1 MYRLRH
7 MVSFYPWSC
16 RFVRPWFCIRLSLRK
31 IEVRRIFA
39 FSARQQPH
47 GEAWFRRK
55 TSQKVEIVA

>member
-1 MYRLRH
+1 
-7 MVSFYPWSC
+7 
-16 RFVRPWFCIRLSLRK
+16 LSLRK

-47 GEAWFRRK
+47 EEAWFRRK